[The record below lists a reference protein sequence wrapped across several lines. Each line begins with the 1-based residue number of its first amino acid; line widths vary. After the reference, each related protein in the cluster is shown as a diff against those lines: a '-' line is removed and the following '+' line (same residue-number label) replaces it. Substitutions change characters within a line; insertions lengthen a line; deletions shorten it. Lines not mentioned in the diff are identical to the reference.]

1 MPCKS
6 NGSDRCPPNEPIV
19 CIAVC
24 TVQSGDIK
32 DQKRLSRATVR
43 LVGSLVEQPGF
54 SEKASTVVDCLTHV
68 VNAYYQQG
76 VAVDSLQLD
85 IVLEA
90 LNGIQKAI
98 SVNPV
103 ELYKEQDHIAV
114 WVGDFVERVLT
125 DQNGESETVKNVF
138 VAAMKAHPFAV
149 LRGLNNVMKTAR
161 HGKVCFLAAM
171 DHGYII
177 SEYENDISLPSVG
190 FKSIL
195 ERSID
200 NVNGLM
206 MADCQRLVQSIMV
219 LVSLSSEE
227 EKRVH
232 EVVSRMTGK
241 ILSKKQAAIVSIHQK
256 NQEVQGTVKE
266 QEVGA
271 IQDFEE
277 GELLDSVYKSA
288 SKNANRNVQ
297 DSVEGIVPKKICQ
310 ALVVEGIP
318 ESADLDAIRNTCDKY
333 CGVKGVSRDAQCAVH
348 VVCTSMPGAVRCFEA
363 MYTRGIKFW
372 PFSEALVETPIVSFA
387 DSESDVPC
395 CFLLM
400 AGVEHVE
407 QEDKIKEVLRKA
419 SCTLPQT
426 MIPINTSVQGVILCF
441 EKDLD
446 ARKAYTSLGG
456 VEETNPKRQRED
468 EDTEGRVAKKER
480 WDVGDA
486 RSKNDI
492 QWTGEILRNKQS
504 QCFVVAKPVPNSRLS
519 VGQVDQMNW
528 PRALEVNQRAD
539 VKYLQQTLFASKQI
553 KVETLTYL
561 CPSRPED
568 ASGLQSFNQYL
579 LGKGR
584 AGVVFLPPSS
594 VGQQTLYLIPLT
606 DNLCY
611 DLGLDKNQFAEP
623 CTIGITVNK

>member
-1 MPCKS
+1 VYTAGPTGES
-6 NGSDRCPPNEPIV
+6 GSVN
-19 CIAVC
+19 
-24 TVQSGDIK
+24 
-32 DQKRLSRATVR
+32 DQNKLARATVR
-43 LVGSLVEQPGF
+43 LVGSLVEQAGF
-54 SEKASTVVDCLTHV
+54 SDKASAVVDCLTHV
-68 VNAYYQQG
+68 VDAYYQQG
-76 VAVDSLQLD
+76 VMKDSLELS

-98 SVNPV
+98 SVSPV
-103 ELYKEQDHIAV
+103 ELYQEQDHIAA

-125 DQNGESETVKNVF
+125 DQDGESEMVKSVF
-138 VAAMKAHPFAV
+138 VAAMKAHPYVV
-149 LRGLNNVMKTAR
+149 LCRLNNVMKSSR

-171 DHGYII
+171 GHGYIV
-177 SEYENDISLPSVG
+177 SEYEKDISLPSLGLTSV
-190 FKSIL
+190 L
-195 ERSID
+195 ERAID
-200 NVNGLM
+200 NFNGLM

-241 ILSKKQAAIVSIHQK
+241 ILSKKHAAIVSTDEM
-256 NQEVQGTVKE
+256 NQDIQDIVEK
-266 QEVGA
+266 QEHGA
-271 IQDFEE
+271 IPDFEE

-297 DSVEGIVPKKICQ
+297 DSIEGIVPRRICQ
-310 ALVVEGIP
+310 SLVVEGIP
-318 ESADLDAIRNTCDKY
+318 ESADLDEIRRMCDKFS
-333 CGVKGVSRDAQCAVH
+333 GVKGVSRDAQSAVH

-372 PFSEALVETPIVSFA
+372 SCSEDLIETPVVSFA
-387 DSESDVPC
+387 DSESDVPG

-407 QEDKIKEVLRKA
+407 QEDKIKEVLKKA
-419 SCTLPQT
+419 SCNLPQSL
-426 MIPINTSVQGVILCF
+426 IPINTNVQGVILCF

-456 VEETNPKRQRED
+456 VEETNSKRQREVAD
-468 EDTEGRVAKKER
+468 PEGRAAKKER
-480 WDVGDA
+480 WDVGDS

-504 QCFVVAKPVPNSRLS
+504 QCFVVARPLLNSRFS
-519 VGQVDQMNW
+519 FDPEDQVSW

-539 VKYLQQTLFASKQI
+539 VKYLQQTLFVSKQ
-553 KVETLTYL
+553 VQVTSLTYMY
-561 CPSRPED
+561 PSRPED

-584 AGVVFLPPSS
+584 AGVVFLPSS
-594 VGQQTLYLIPLT
+594 SRGQQTLYLMPLT

-611 DLGLDKNQFAEP
+611 DLGINKNQFVEP